1 MTSLEAARV
10 VYWTVLGVA
19 SVLLAVFRRRLT
31 RCVLPRTRWSEGRPG
46 ADRLCERSM
55 LLAGVGL
62 VVISIT
68 VLYAE
73 LVVLPRL
80 NRRLTE
86 IRATQ
91 PLSRP
96 PTDGQSI

>member
-1 MTSLEAARV
+1 MTAFEAARV

-19 SVLLAVFRRRLT
+19 SVLVAVFRHRLT
-31 RCVLPRTRWSEGRPG
+31 RRVLTRMRWSGAGPG
-46 ADRLCERSM
+46 AERVCERSM
-55 LLAGVGL
+55 LLAGIGL
-62 VVISIT
+62 FVISIT

-80 NRRLTE
+80 NRTLSE

-96 PTDGQSI
+96 PIDGRSI